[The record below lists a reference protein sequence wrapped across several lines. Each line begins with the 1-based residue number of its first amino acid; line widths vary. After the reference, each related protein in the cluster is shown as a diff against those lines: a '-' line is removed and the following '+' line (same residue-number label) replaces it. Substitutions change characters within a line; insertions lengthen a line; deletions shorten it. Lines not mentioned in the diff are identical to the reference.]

1 MQLLWTD
8 WLVMIAYFALSLAI
22 GLYYRRRASR
32 GVDEFF
38 VGGRTVPWW
47 LAGTSM
53 VATTFAADTP
63 LAVAGMVAVGGVA
76 GNWLWWNF
84 ALSGLLTVFLF
95 ARMWRRSGV
104 LTDVEFAE
112 LRYAGKPAAFLRG
125 FRAVYLGLPI
135 NIIVLGWV
143 NLAMIK
149 ILTVAVGLTR
159 NEAVGVV
166 LLLIAFTAG
175 TSALSGLRGVLVAD
189 LVQFALMMG
198 SSIALAYYAVDAVG
212 GLDQL
217 VAGLAA
223 APGEPLAFFPA
234 ADSPWMPVEALC
246 VYLGLVWWSTWYP
259 GSDPGGGGF
268 VAQRMFSTSD
278 ERQSLLATLWFN
290 VAHYALRTWP
300 WVLVALA
307 ATVLYPSLDDPETGY
322 VRVLLEHLP
331 PALRGVMIAGF
342 VAAYMSTV
350 STNLNWGAGYIVNDV
365 YRRFCRPSA
374 SEPELIRV
382 SRWTTLLLAV
392 ASAGVTFY
400 MDSISGVWKLLLA
413 TGAGTGGVLI
423 MRWFWWRVNAW
434 AEVAAVA
441 TAAVVSLGLQL
452 IGGFDTDQPLEF
464 STVMVTTVAATTAV
478 WLAVMWATP
487 AEPVDTLRDFYRRVR
502 PYAVGWGPIAALE
515 PDVQPEKGLGED
527 ILAFAASCLLVYGLM
542 FAAGKYLFGELQ
554 SAGVALVLA
563 VIGGAVVARALN
575 RLNRRTA

>member
-22 GLYYRRRASR
+22 GLYYRRRASK

-38 VGGRTVPWW
+38 VGGRSIPWW

-63 LAVAGMVAVGGVA
+63 LAVAGMVALGGVA

-84 ALSGLLTVFLF
+84 AVGGLLTVFLF

-112 LRYAGKPAAFLRG
+112 LRYSGKPAAFLRG
-125 FRAVYLGLPI
+125 FRAVYLGIPI
-135 NIIVLGWV
+135 NIVVLGWV

-149 ILTVAVGLTR
+149 ILMLALGVSRAEAVVAVL
-159 NEAVGVV
+159 V
-166 LLLIAFTAG
+166 LIGFTAA

-189 LVQFALMMG
+189 LVQFGLMMG
-198 SSIALAYYAVDAVG
+198 SSVALAYYAVDAVG

-217 VAGLAA
+217 VAGLAS
-223 APGEPLAFFPA
+223 APGEPLAFFPVSGSA
-234 ADSPWMPVEALC
+234 WMPFEALC

-290 VAHYALRTWP
+290 VAHYGLRTWP

-307 ATVLYPSLDDPETGY
+307 ATVLYPGLDDPESGY

-365 YRRFCRPSA
+365 YRRFYRSSA
-374 SEPELIRV
+374 DEAELIRV

-392 ASAGVTFY
+392 GSAGITFY

-423 MRWFWWRVNAW
+423 LRWLWWRVNAW
-434 AEVAAVA
+434 AEVTAMT
-441 TAAVVSLGLQL
+441 TAAVVSLGMQL
-452 IGGFDTDQPLEF
+452 GWGFDTDQPLDF
-464 STVMVTTVAATTAV
+464 ATVMTTTVAVTTVA
-478 WLAVMWATP
+478 WLAVMWMTP
-487 AEPVDTLRDFYRRVR
+487 PEPEQKLREFYRRVR
-502 PYAVGWGPIAALE
+502 PYGLGWGSIAKLE
-515 PDVQPEKGLGED
+515 PEVEPQPGLGRD
-527 ILAFAASCLLVYGLM
+527 LVAFGASCLLVYGLM
-542 FAAGKYLFGELQ
+542 FATGKYLFGDLQ
-554 SAGVALVLA
+554 AAGIALLIAIV
-563 VIGGAVVARALN
+563 GGAVVVNALKTLE
-575 RLNRRTA
+575 RPD

>member
-8 WLVMIAYFALSLAI
+8 WLVMIAYFALSLSI
-22 GLYYRRRASR
+22 GLYYRRRASK

-38 VGGRTVPWW
+38 VGGRSIPWW

-63 LAVAGMVAVGGVA
+63 LAVAGMVALGGVA

-84 ALSGLLTVFLF
+84 AVGGLLTVFLF

-112 LRYAGKPAAFLRG
+112 LRYSGKPAAFLRG
-125 FRAVYLGLPI
+125 FRAVYLGIPI
-135 NIIVLGWV
+135 NIVVLGWV

-149 ILTVAVGLTR
+149 ILMLALGLSRTEAVVAVL
-159 NEAVGVV
+159 V
-166 LLLIAFTAG
+166 LIGFTAA

-189 LVQFALMMG
+189 LVQFGLMMG
-198 SSIALAYYAVDAVG
+198 SSVALAYYAVDAVG

-217 VAGLAA
+217 VAGLAS
-223 APGEPLAFFPA
+223 APGEPLAFFPVSGSA
-234 ADSPWMPVEALC
+234 WMPFEALC

-290 VAHYALRTWP
+290 VAHYGLRTWP

-307 ATVLYPSLDDPETGY
+307 ATVLYPGLDDPESGY

-365 YRRFCRPSA
+365 YRRFYRSSA
-374 SEPELIRV
+374 DESELIRV

-392 ASAGVTFY
+392 GSAGITFY

-423 MRWFWWRVNAW
+423 LRWLWWRVNAW
-434 AEVAAVA
+434 AEVTAMT
-441 TAAVVSLGLQL
+441 TAAVVSLGMQL
-452 IGGFDTDQPLEF
+452 GWGFDTDQPLDF
-464 STVMVTTVAATTAV
+464 ATVMTTTVAVTTVA
-478 WLAVMWATP
+478 WLAVMWMTP
-487 AEPVDTLRDFYRRVR
+487 PEPEQKLREFYRRVR
-502 PYAVGWGPIAALE
+502 PYGLGWGSIAKLE
-515 PDVQPEKGLGED
+515 PEVEPQPGLGRD
-527 ILAFAASCLLVYGLM
+527 LGAFGASCLLVYGLM
-542 FAAGKYLFGELQ
+542 FATGKYLFGDLQ
-554 SAGVALVLA
+554 AAGIALLIA
-563 VIGGAVVARALN
+563 VVGGAVVVNALKTLE
-575 RLNRRTA
+575 RPD

>member
-22 GLYYRRRASR
+22 GLYYRRRASS

-38 VGGRTVPWW
+38 VGGRSIPWW

-63 LAVAGMVAVGGVA
+63 LAVAGMVALGGVA

-84 ALSGLLTVFLF
+84 AVGGLLTVFLF

-125 FRAVYLGLPI
+125 FRAVYLGIPI
-135 NIIVLGWV
+135 NIVVLGWV

-149 ILTVAVGLTR
+149 ILMLALGLTR
-159 NEAVGVV
+159 TEAVVAV
-166 LLLIAFTAG
+166 LVLIGFTAA

-189 LVQFALMMG
+189 LVQFGLMMG
-198 SSIALAYYAVDAVG
+198 SSVALAYYAVDAVG
-212 GLDQL
+212 GLDEL
-217 VAGLAA
+217 VAGLAS
-223 APGEPLAFFPA
+223 APGEPLAFFPVSGSA
-234 ADSPWMPVEALC
+234 WMPFEALC

-290 VAHYALRTWP
+290 VAHYGLLTWP

-307 ATVLYPSLDDPETGY
+307 ATVLYPGLDDPESGY

-331 PALRGVMIAGF
+331 PALRGIMIAGF

-365 YRRFCRPSA
+365 YRRFYRPA
-374 SEPELIRV
+374 ADEPELIRV

-392 ASAGVTFY
+392 GSAGITFY
-400 MDSISGVWKLLLA
+400 MDSIAGASRKQQLPNAGDGSCCLRLA
-413 TGAGTGGVLI
+413 P
-423 MRWFWWRVNAW
+423 
-434 AEVAAVA
+434 E
-441 TAAVVSLGLQL
+441 
-452 IGGFDTDQPLEF
+452 
-464 STVMVTTVAATTAV
+464 
-478 WLAVMWATP
+478 P
-487 AEPVDTLRDFYRRVR
+487 AE
-502 PYAVGWGPIAALE
+502 
-515 PDVQPEKGLGED
+515 
-527 ILAFAASCLLVYGLM
+527 S
-542 FAAGKYLFGELQ
+542 
-554 SAGVALVLA
+554 
-563 VIGGAVVARALN
+563 
-575 RLNRRTA
+575 